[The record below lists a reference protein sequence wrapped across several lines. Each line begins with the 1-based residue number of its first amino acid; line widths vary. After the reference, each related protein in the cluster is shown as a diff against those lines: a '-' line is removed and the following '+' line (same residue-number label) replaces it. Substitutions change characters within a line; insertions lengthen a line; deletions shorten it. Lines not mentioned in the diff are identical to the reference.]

1 VQWLRCN
8 AIRLTY
14 FPREATSRISIISS
28 ESVKIRKRKSRWV
41 SDFRRA
47 CGPRFPLLFSFLSPC
62 PLSSSL
68 FHDACLPHA
77 GMPNSASSQ
86 FKERNA
92 RRLISKRF
100 LKVGGEKLKAPQAGN
115 ADSEFSRWRHERGRA
130 MRLEVFEIVCRA
142 SRNINR
148 A

>member
-1 VQWLRCN
+1 MQCNSIGIFPKGSNVLNIHYLIGKRENSKAEIEMSFGFSPSLRFRGSRYCSPSFLH
-8 AIRLTY
+8 ALSPRLFFVMPV
-14 FPREATSRISIISS
+14 FPM
-28 ESVKIRKRKSRWV
+28 
-41 SDFRRA
+41 RA
-47 CGPRFPLLFSFLSPC
+47 CRIRHRLNLR
-62 PLSSSL
+62 
-68 FHDACLPHA
+68 
-77 GMPNSASSQ
+77 
-86 FKERNA
+86 KETPGKE
-92 RRLISKRF
+92 RLISKRF